1 MAYLQALG
9 VWNWVIVGGILIVLE
24 VFLPGSFLW
33 WFGLAA
39 VATGIVAFV
48 VDLSWQFQ
56 ILLFAVFSVVSVLV
70 ARRFAPKAGTSTD
83 KPFLN
88 RRTEGIVGRVFVL
101 DQPIVGGTGRVRID
115 DSPWRVSGPDCP
127 AGTHVR
133 VEGADGNTL
142 VVVRLD

>member
-1 MAYLQALG
+1 MSYLQSLG
-9 VWNWVIVGGILIVLE
+9 VWNWFILGGILIVLE
-24 VFLPGSFLW
+24 VLLPGSFLL

-39 VATGIVAFV
+39 IATGIVAYVIDF
-48 VDLSWQFQ
+48 SWQIQ
-56 ILLFAVFSVVSVLV
+56 ILLFAIFSVASVLL

-88 RRTEGIVGRVFVL
+88 RRTEGIIGRVFVL
-101 DQPIVGGTGRVRID
+101 DQPIVGGTGRVRIG
-115 DSPWRVSGPDCP
+115 DSPWLVSGPDCP

-133 VEGADGNTL
+133 VESADGNTL